1 MSPCLAVQMSL
12 QSKIEVMQGKL
23 IFGSHAEHTAAYHQT
38 NSSRYRS
45 VHKQEFIR
53 INGNVIKTALMNTST
68 ELNKIFQDT
77 PTKQQDPKLKHSVVM
92 IEFFFSNSRAHLSI
106 FRTNCPDGSHYHP
119 LPLFFTQPSHSPFLD
134 IYITPVPLSVDMYIY
149 KTPPTPTQNTHPAV
163 RTAPFE
169 ALTAPRNLL
178 QGEIKNQI

>member
-119 LPLFFTQPSHSPFLD
+119 LPLFFTQPSHTLSGIFTLPLYPFLL
-134 IYITPVPLSVDMYIY
+134 ICTYT
-149 KTPPTPTQNTHPAV
+149 KHPQPQPKIPIQQCV
-163 RTAPFE
+163 QRHLRP
-169 ALTAPRNLL
+169 
-178 QGEIKNQI
+178 

>member
-92 IEFFFSNSRAHLSI
+92 IEYFFFPIPELVCPFFVQIAQMGLITTHYPCSLLSRH
-106 FRTNCPDGSHYHP
+106 T
-119 LPLFFTQPSHSPFLD
+119 PFLG
-134 IYITPVPLSVDMYIY
+134 YLHYPCTP
-149 KTPPTPTQNTHPAV
+149 
-163 RTAPFE
+163 FC
-169 ALTAPRNLL
+169 
-178 QGEIKNQI
+178 

>member
-92 IEFFFSNSRAHLSI
+92 IEFFFFQFQSSFVHFS
-106 FRTNCPDGSHYHP
+106 YK
-119 LPLFFTQPSHSPFLD
+119 LPRWVSLPP
-134 IYITPVPLSVDMYIY
+134 ITPVLYSAVTLPFLGYLHY
-149 KTPPTPTQNTHPAV
+149 PCTP
-163 RTAPFE
+163 FC
-169 ALTAPRNLL
+169 
-178 QGEIKNQI
+178 